1 MLGRLASL
9 PATLL
14 LDPSWSS
21 NHRVVRKSCA
31 VITPV
36 ISMLLSFQI
45 QQVMREKPV
54 MVNLM
59 RDIPRSDTQPEAHCR
74 LLVCLFV
81 PFFELDDLKAEDETW
96 PDAKERVE
104 HADLWD
110 ARTKP
115 FRLNIAGMLRQ
126 RKAADEER
134 KNRENDNPT
143 FTSQG
148 QALSDGE
155 DEVILSAFDDG
166 GIHDLEGI
174 SVIPVTRGRLL
185 TKIFVDDAV
194 DAFVS
199 AGFKGNDTVK
209 NPSETSRPRTSPNDL
224 NTDWTRITTSAGT
237 SGPSIV
243 ATQKAV
249 LDAMSD
255 KRVASLAEV
264 PPPPSEATSSTIL
277 CDAAVLDPYIMQL
290 RNASSVDMPPSQ
302 IEANEARR
310 IRNNDEVARSPIGAL
325 TASQHPVAQRLAQE
339 FGLNPKQCLA
349 FYIYAKG
356 MFAKH
361 RDPNADALRLYIG
374 GGAGAGKS
382 HLLKCMKA
390 FIECPALR
398 GQIPDGRMLAIAFQG
413 KQAAAVGGQT
423 AHSVCQ
429 AGSKDGDGSLSGS
442 HDDQRALTDKQAAPW
457 KRAVTLA
464 VEEVSMIGCEL
475 LISIN
480 KAACE
485 VFPSHKDKPFGNLV
499 VVFCGDFNQLK

>member
-1 MLGRLASL
+1 M
-9 PATLL
+9 
-14 LDPSWSS
+14 
-21 NHRVVRKSCA
+21 K
-31 VITPV
+31 
-36 ISMLLSFQI
+36 
-45 QQVMREKPV
+45 QVMRERPA
-54 MVNLM
+54 MLNLM

-74 LLVCLFV
+74 LLLCLFV
-81 PFFELDDLKAEDETW
+81 PFFELDDLKADDETW

-104 HADLWD
+104 QTGLWD
-110 ARTKP
+110 ARTLP

-134 KNRENDNPT
+134 ANRANDDPT

-148 QALSDGE
+148 QAVRDEE

-166 GIHDLEGI
+166 GDHDLQGT

-185 TKIFVDDAV
+185 TKMFVDDAV
-194 DAFVS
+194 DAFVA
-199 AGFKGNDTVK
+199 AGFRGNDSV
-209 NPSETSRPRTSPNDL
+209 PDASDTSRPRRSSDGL
-224 NTDWTRITTSAGT
+224 NADRARITTSAGT
-237 SGPSIV
+237 SGPLIF
-243 ATQKAV
+243 ATQKAT

-264 PPPPSEATSSTIL
+264 TPPPSSSSANDNAIR
-277 CDAAVLDPYIMQL
+277 CDAAVLEPYIMEL
-290 RNASSVDMPPSQ
+290 REASSVDKPPSQ
-302 IEANEARR
+302 IEADDARR
-310 IRNNDEVARSPIGAL
+310 IHNNEDVARSPIGAL
-325 TASQHPVAQRLAQE
+325 TASQHPVAQRLAEE

-390 FIECPALR
+390 LIECPALR

-429 AGSKDGDGSLSGS
+429 AGSKDVDGSLSRK
-442 HDDQRALTDKQAAPW
+442 HEDQSSLTDKQAAPW

-475 LISIN
+475 LVSIS
-480 KAACE
+480 KAA
-485 VFPSHKDKPFGNLV
+485 
-499 VVFCGDFNQLK
+499 